1 MIVVVKIPELTH
13 MTHKIIL
20 SMAPLLLSLA
30 PANFAQDLRATPSSD
45 AVRRELVRMGEDD
58 QKHRQEMMDL
68 MDRLAGS
75 DSEKMAKKWKQAV
88 ERQNDLDGKNRQRL
102 DEIVK
107 QHGWPKRSV
116 FGEEASGVAFL
127 IVQHAELDYQK
138 KYLPLIKDAV
148 GQKEA
153 RRSDL
158 AMLEDRILTREGKKQ
173 VYGTQLRLNQTTQRM
188 ELYPIEDEGNVDSRR
203 AAAGLE
209 PLEVYLKR
217 GFGIDY
223 APPKKN

>member
-1 MIVVVKIPELTH
+1 
-13 MTHKIIL
+13 MTHILIL

-30 PANFAQDLRATPSSD
+30 PAHFAQDLRPTSSSD
-45 AVRRELVRMGEDD
+45 AVRRELVRMGEDN

-68 MDRLAGS
+68 MDRLAAS
-75 DSEKMAKKWKQAV
+75 DSEKLAKKWKQAV

-107 QHGWPKRSV
+107 QHGWPKKSV

-138 KYLPLIKDAV
+138 KYLPLIKEAV
-148 GQKEA
+148 TQKEA

-188 ELYPIEDEGNVDSRR
+188 ELYPIEDEENVDSRR

-209 PLEVYLKR
+209 PLAEYLKR
-217 GFGIDY
+217 AFGIDY

>member
-1 MIVVVKIPELTH
+1 

-58 QKHRQEMMDL
+58 QKRRQEMMDL

>member
-1 MIVVVKIPELTH
+1 
-13 MTHKIIL
+13 MTHNIIL
-20 SMAPLLLSLA
+20 SMAPLVLCLA
-30 PANFAQDLRATPSSD
+30 PAHFAQDLRPTSSNE
-45 AVRRELVRMGEDD
+45 AVRRELVRIGEDD
-58 QKHRQEMMDL
+58 QKRRQEMMEL
-68 MDRLAGS
+68 MDRVAGS
-75 DSEKMAKKWKQAV
+75 DSEKLAKKWKQAV
-88 ERQNDLDGKNRQRL
+88 DRQNELDGKNRQRL

-107 QHGWPKRSV
+107 EHGWPKRSV
-116 FGEEASGVAFL
+116 LGDEASGVAFL

-138 KYLPLIKDAV
+138 KYLPLIKEAV

-188 ELYPIEDEGNVDSRR
+188 ELYPIEDEANVDARR
-203 AAAGLE
+203 EAAGLE
-209 PLEVYLKR
+209 PLAEYLKR
-217 GFGIDY
+217 VFGIDY

>member
-1 MIVVVKIPELTH
+1 

-30 PANFAQDLRATPSSD
+30 PAHFAQDLHPTSSSD
-45 AVRRELVRMGEDD
+45 AVRRELVKMGEDS

-68 MDRLAGS
+68 MDRVAGS
-75 DSEKMAKKWKQAV
+75 DSEKLAKKWKQAV

-102 DEIVK
+102 DEIVN
-107 QHGWPKRSV
+107 QHGWPKKSV
-116 FGEEASGVAFL
+116 FGDEASGVAFL
-127 IVQHAELDYQK
+127 IVQHAEIDYQK

-148 GQKEA
+148 AQKEA

-188 ELYPIEDEGNVDSRR
+188 ELYPIEDEENVDGRR
-203 AAAGLE
+203 AAVGLE
-209 PLEVYLKR
+209 PLAGYLKR

-223 APPKKN
+223 SPPKKN

>member
-1 MIVVVKIPELTH
+1 
-13 MTHKIIL
+13 MTHKIML

-30 PANFAQDLRATPSSD
+30 PAHFAQDLRAASSSD

-58 QKHRQEMMDL
+58 QKRRQEMMDL
-68 MDRLAGS
+68 MDRVAGS

-107 QHGWPKRSV
+107 QHGWPKKSV
-116 FGEEASGVAFL
+116 FGEEASSVAFL

-148 GQKEA
+148 AQKEA

-173 VYGTQLRLNQTTQRM
+173 VYGTQMRLNQTSQRM
-188 ELYPIEDEGNVDSRR
+188 ELYPIEDEESIDSRR

-209 PLEVYLKR
+209 PLAEYLKR

>member
-1 MIVVVKIPELTH
+1 
-13 MTHKIIL
+13 MTHKIML

-30 PANFAQDLRATPSSD
+30 PAHFAQDLRAASPSD

-58 QKHRQEMMDL
+58 QKRRQEMMDL
-68 MDRLAGS
+68 MDRVAGS

-88 ERQNDLDGKNRQRL
+88 ERQNELDGKNRQRL

-107 QHGWPKRSV
+107 QHGWPKKSV

-148 GQKEA
+148 AQKEA

-188 ELYPIEDEGNVDSRR
+188 ELYPIEDEENVDSRR
-203 AAAGLE
+203 AAVELE
-209 PLEVYLKR
+209 PLAVYLKR

>member
-1 MIVVVKIPELTH
+1 

-20 SMAPLLLSLA
+20 SMAPMLLSLS
-30 PANFAQDLRATPSSD
+30 PAHFTQDLRPTSSSD

-68 MDRLAGS
+68 MDRVAGS

-107 QHGWPKRSV
+107 QHGWPKKSV

-138 KYLPLIKDAV
+138 KYLPLIKEAV
-148 GQKEA
+148 TQKEA

-188 ELYPIEDEGNVDSRR
+188 ELYPIEDEESIDSRR

-209 PLEVYLKR
+209 PLAEYLKR
-217 GFGIDY
+217 AFGIDY

>member
-1 MIVVVKIPELTH
+1 

-20 SMAPLLLSLA
+20 STTFLLLSLT
-30 PANFAQDLRATPSSD
+30 PAHFAQDLRATSSSD

-68 MDRLAGS
+68 MDRLAAS
-75 DSEKMAKKWKQAV
+75 DSEKVAKKWKQAV
-88 ERQNDLDGKNRQRL
+88 ERQNDVDGKNRQRL
-102 DEIVK
+102 DVIVK
-107 QHGWPKRSV
+107 EYGWPKMSV

-138 KYLPLIKDAV
+138 KYFPLIKEAV
-148 GQKEA
+148 AQKEA

-158 AMLEDRILTREGKKQ
+158 ALLEDRILTREGKKQ

-188 ELYPIEDEGNVDSRR
+188 ELYPIEDEENVDDRR
-203 AAAGLE
+203 AAVGLE
-209 PLEVYLKR
+209 QLAEYLKR
-217 GFGIDY
+217 AFGIDY
-223 APPKKN
+223 TPPKKN

>member
-1 MIVVVKIPELTH
+1 

-20 SMAPLLLSLA
+20 SIAPLLLSLA
-30 PANFAQDLRATPSSD
+30 PAHFAQDLRAASSSD

-58 QKHRQEMMDL
+58 QKRRQEMMDL
-68 MDRLAGS
+68 MDRVAGS
-75 DSEKMAKKWKQAV
+75 DSEKMAKRWKQAV

-107 QHGWPKRSV
+107 QHGWPKKSV

-148 GQKEA
+148 AQKEA

-158 AMLEDRILTREGKKQ
+158 AMLEDRILTREDKKQ
-173 VYGTQLRLNQTTQRM
+173 VYGTQMRLNQTTQRM
-188 ELYPIEDEGNVDSRR
+188 ELYPIEDEENVDSRR
-203 AAAGLE
+203 ATVGLE
-209 PLEVYLKR
+209 PLAEYLKR
-217 GFGIDY
+217 AFGIDY

>member
-1 MIVVVKIPELTH
+1 M
-13 MTHKIIL
+13 
-20 SMAPLLLSLA
+20 LLSLA
-30 PANFAQDLRATPSSD
+30 PAHFMQDLRPTSSSD

-68 MDRLAGS
+68 MDRVAGS

-107 QHGWPKRSV
+107 QHGWPKKSV

-148 GQKEA
+148 AQKEA
-153 RRSDL
+153 RRADL

-188 ELYPIEDEGNVDSRR
+188 ELYPIEDEANVDSRR
-203 AAAGLE
+203 AGVGLE
-209 PLEVYLKR
+209 PLAEYLKR
-217 GFGIDY
+217 GFGIEY
-223 APPKKN
+223 APSKRN

>member
-1 MIVVVKIPELTH
+1 
-13 MTHKIIL
+13 MTHKIML

-30 PANFAQDLRATPSSD
+30 PAHFAQDLRAASPSD

-58 QKHRQEMMDL
+58 QKRRQEMMDL

-88 ERQNDLDGKNRQRL
+88 ERQNELDGKNRQRL

-107 QHGWPKRSV
+107 AHGWPKKSV

-138 KYLPLIKDAV
+138 KYFPLIKDAV
-148 GQKEA
+148 SLKEA
-153 RRSDL
+153 RMSDL

-188 ELYPIEDEGNVDSRR
+188 ELYPIEDEVNVDSRR
-203 AAAGLE
+203 AAVELE
-209 PLEVYLKR
+209 PLAVYLKR

>member
-1 MIVVVKIPELTH
+1 

-30 PANFAQDLRATPSSD
+30 PAHFAQDLRPTSSSD
-45 AVRRELVRMGEDD
+45 AVRRELVRMGEDN

-68 MDRLAGS
+68 MDRVASS
-75 DSEKMAKKWKQAV
+75 DSEKLAKKWKQAV

-107 QHGWPKRSV
+107 QHGWPKKSV

-148 GQKEA
+148 DQKEA

-173 VYGTQLRLNQTTQRM
+173 VYGTQMRLNQTTQRM
-188 ELYPIEDEGNVDSRR
+188 ELYPIEEEENVDSRR
-203 AAAGLE
+203 ATVGLE
-209 PLEVYLKR
+209 PLAEYLKR
-217 GFGIDY
+217 AFGIDY

>member
-1 MIVVVKIPELTH
+1 

-68 MDRLAGS
+68 MNRLAGS
-75 DSEKMAKKWKQAV
+75 DSEKVAKKWKQAV

-102 DEIVK
+102 DEIVN
-107 QHGWPKRSV
+107 QHGWPKKSV

-148 GQKEA
+148 AQKEA
-153 RRSDL
+153 RQSDL

-188 ELYPIEDEGNVDSRR
+188 ELYPIEDEENVDGRR

-209 PLEVYLKR
+209 PLAVYLKR

-223 APPKKN
+223 APPKRN

>member
-1 MIVVVKIPELTH
+1 

-20 SMAPLLLSLA
+20 SIAPLLLSLA
-30 PANFAQDLRATPSSD
+30 PAHFAQDLRAASSSD
-45 AVRRELVRMGEDD
+45 AMRRELVRMGEDD
-58 QKHRQEMMDL
+58 QKRRQEMMDL
-68 MDRLAGS
+68 MDRVAGS

-107 QHGWPKRSV
+107 QHGWPKTSV

-138 KYLPLIKDAV
+138 KYFPLIKDAV
-148 GQKEA
+148 AQKEA
-153 RRSDL
+153 RQSDL

-173 VYGTQLRLNQTTQRM
+173 AYGTQLRLNQTTQRM
-188 ELYPIEDEGNVDSRR
+188 ELYPIEDEVNVDSRR
-203 AAAGLE
+203 AAVGLE
-209 PLEVYLKR
+209 PLAEYLKR

>member
-1 MIVVVKIPELTH
+1 
-13 MTHKIIL
+13 
-20 SMAPLLLSLA
+20 MAPLLLSLA
-30 PANFAQDLRATPSSD
+30 PAHFTQDLRAASSSD

-58 QKHRQEMMDL
+58 QKRRQEMMDL
-68 MDRLAGS
+68 MDRVAGS
-75 DSEKMAKKWKQAV
+75 DSEKMAKRWKQAV

-107 QHGWPKRSV
+107 QHGWPKKSV

-138 KYLPLIKDAV
+138 KYLPLIKEAV
-148 GQKEA
+148 TQKEA

-188 ELYPIEDEGNVDSRR
+188 ELYPIEDEQDVDSRR
-203 AAAGLE
+203 AAVGLE
-209 PLEVYLKR
+209 PLAEYLKR
-217 GFGIDY
+217 AFGIDY

>member
-1 MIVVVKIPELTH
+1 

-20 SMAPLLLSLA
+20 SMAPMLLSLA
-30 PANFAQDLRATPSSD
+30 PAHFAQDLRPTSSSD
-45 AVRRELVRMGEDD
+45 AVRRELVRMGEDN

-68 MDRLAGS
+68 MHRLAAS
-75 DSEKMAKKWKQAV
+75 DSEKLAKKWKQAV

-107 QHGWPKRSV
+107 QHGWPKKSV

-148 GQKEA
+148 TQKEA

-188 ELYPIEDEGNVDSRR
+188 ELFPIEDEENVDSRR
-203 AAAGLE
+203 AAVGLE
-209 PLEVYLKR
+209 PLAGYLKR
-217 GFGIDY
+217 AFGIDY

>member
-1 MIVVVKIPELTH
+1 MNVDVKIPELPH

-20 SMAPLLLSLA
+20 SMTPLLLTLA
-30 PANFAQDLRATPSSD
+30 PAHFAQDLRATTSSD
-45 AVRRELVRMGEDD
+45 VVRRELVRMGEDD
-58 QKHRQEMMDL
+58 QKRRQEMMDL

-75 DSEKMAKKWKQAV
+75 DSEKVTKKWKQAV
-88 ERQNDLDGKNRQRL
+88 ERQNDLDDKNRQRL

-107 QHGWPKRSV
+107 QHGWPKKSV

-138 KYLPLIKDAV
+138 KYLPLIKEAAA
-148 GQKEA
+148 QKEA
-153 RRSDL
+153 RKSDL

-188 ELYPIEDEGNVDSRR
+188 EPYPIEDQENVDARR
-203 AAAGLE
+203 AAVGLG
-209 PLEVYLKR
+209 PLAEYLKR
-217 GFGIDY
+217 AFGIDY

>member
-1 MIVVVKIPELTH
+1 

-20 SMAPLLLSLA
+20 SIAPLLLSLA
-30 PANFAQDLRATPSSD
+30 PAHFSQGLRADSSSD

-58 QKHRQEMMDL
+58 QKRRQEMMDL

-107 QHGWPKRSV
+107 QHGWPKKSV

-148 GQKEA
+148 AQKEA

-188 ELYPIEDEGNVDSRR
+188 ELYPLDDEVNVDSRR

-209 PLEVYLKR
+209 PLAEYLKR
-217 GFGIDY
+217 AFGIDY

>member
-1 MIVVVKIPELTH
+1 

-30 PANFAQDLRATPSSD
+30 PAHFAQDLRAASSSD

-58 QKHRQEMMDL
+58 QKRRQEMMDL
-68 MDRLAGS
+68 MDRVAGS
-75 DSEKMAKKWKQAV
+75 DSEKMAKRWKQAV

-107 QHGWPKRSV
+107 QHGWPKKSV

-138 KYLPLIKDAV
+138 KYLPLIKEAV
-148 GQKEA
+148 TQKEA

-188 ELYPIEDEGNVDSRR
+188 ELYPIEDEENVDSRR
-203 AAAGLE
+203 AAVGLE
-209 PLEVYLKR
+209 PLAEYLKR
-217 GFGIDY
+217 AFGIDY

>member
-1 MIVVVKIPELTH
+1 

-20 SMAPLLLSLA
+20 SMAPMLLSLA
-30 PANFAQDLRATPSSD
+30 SAHFVQDLRPTSSSD
-45 AVRRELVRMGEDD
+45 AVRRELVKMGEDN
-58 QKHRQEMMDL
+58 QKYRQEMMDL
-68 MDRLAGS
+68 MDRVAAS
-75 DSEKMAKKWKQAV
+75 DNEKLAKKWKQAV

-107 QHGWPKRSV
+107 QHGWPKKSV

-138 KYLPLIKDAV
+138 KYLPLIKNAV
-148 GQKEA
+148 DQKEA

-173 VYGTQLRLNQTTQRM
+173 LYGTQLRLNQTTQRM
-188 ELYPIEDEGNVDSRR
+188 ELYPIEDEENVDSRR
-203 AAAGLE
+203 AAVGLE
-209 PLEVYLKR
+209 PLALYLKR

>member
-1 MIVVVKIPELTH
+1 
-13 MTHKIIL
+13 
-20 SMAPLLLSLA
+20 MAPLLLSLA
-30 PANFAQDLRATPSSD
+30 PAHFAQDLRAPSSSD

-58 QKHRQEMMDL
+58 QKHRQEMMGL

-88 ERQNDLDGKNRQRL
+88 DRQNELDGKNRQKL

-107 QHGWPKRSV
+107 SHGWPKKSV

-138 KYLPLIKDAV
+138 KYLPLIKEAAA
-148 GQKEA
+148 QKEA

-188 ELYPIEDEGNVDSRR
+188 ELYPIEDEENVDSRR
-203 AAAGLE
+203 AAVGLE
-209 PLEVYLKR
+209 PLTEYVKR
-217 GFGIDY
+217 AFGINY

>member
-1 MIVVVKIPELTH
+1 
-13 MTHKIIL
+13 MTHKIML

-30 PANFAQDLRATPSSD
+30 PAHFAQDLRAASPSD

-58 QKHRQEMMDL
+58 QKRRQEMMDL
-68 MDRLAGS
+68 MDRVAGS

-107 QHGWPKRSV
+107 QHGWPKTSV

-127 IVQHAELDYQK
+127 IVQHAEIDYQK

-148 GQKEA
+148 AQKEA

-188 ELYPIEDEGNVDSRR
+188 ELYPIDDEANVDSRR
-203 AAAGLE
+203 ADVGLE
-209 PLEVYLKR
+209 PLAVYLKR

-223 APPKKN
+223 APPKRN

>member
-1 MIVVVKIPELTH
+1 

-30 PANFAQDLRATPSSD
+30 PAHFAQDLRAASSSD

-58 QKHRQEMMDL
+58 QKRRQEMMDL
-68 MDRLAGS
+68 MDRVAGS
-75 DSEKMAKKWKQAV
+75 DSEKMAKRWKQAV

-107 QHGWPKRSV
+107 QHGWPKKSV

-138 KYLPLIKDAV
+138 KYLPLIKEAV
-148 GQKEA
+148 TQKEA

-188 ELYPIEDEGNVDSRR
+188 ELYPSEDEENVDSRR
-203 AAAGLE
+203 AAVGLE
-209 PLEVYLKR
+209 PLAEYLKR
-217 GFGIDY
+217 AFGIDY

>member
-1 MIVVVKIPELTH
+1 

-30 PANFAQDLRATPSSD
+30 PAHFAQDLRPTSSSD
-45 AVRRELVRMGEDD
+45 AVRRELVKMGEDS
-58 QKHRQEMMDL
+58 QKRRQEMMDL
-68 MDRLAGS
+68 MDRVAGS
-75 DSEKMAKKWKQAV
+75 DSEKLAKKWKQAV

-107 QHGWPKRSV
+107 QHGWPKKSV

-148 GQKEA
+148 AQKEA

-158 AMLEDRILTREGKKQ
+158 AMLEDRILTREGNKQ

-188 ELYPIEDEGNVDSRR
+188 ELYPIEDEENVDGRR
-203 AAAGLE
+203 AAVGLE
-209 PLEVYLKR
+209 PLAGYLKR

-223 APPKKN
+223 SPPKKN